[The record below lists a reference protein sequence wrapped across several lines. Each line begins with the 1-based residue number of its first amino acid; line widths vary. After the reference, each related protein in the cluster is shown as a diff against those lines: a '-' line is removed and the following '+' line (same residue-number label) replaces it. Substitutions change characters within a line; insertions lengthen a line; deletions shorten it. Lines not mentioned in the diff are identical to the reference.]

1 MQLNILFGRCML
13 STNTTKNQSH
23 GLRLSDHL
31 VILVPFGSLMVW
43 TKEVGDYMVSVMA
56 YRKCLHWQ
64 AAVPEALC
72 TSHHDV
78 CCRQVPGPLG

>member
-56 YRKCLHWQ
+56 
-64 AAVPEALC
+64 
-72 TSHHDV
+72 
-78 CCRQVPGPLG
+78 